1 MEVHASEETS
11 APGSHGVS
19 GHVLGVSWYRFRATF
34 GRRWGGYLALVLLV
48 GLVGGLGMGA
58 AASARRTQSSY
69 ATYLA
74 STDPSDLTVTIYG
87 LSQAPDSGSGY
98 SSALTQEMAHLPH
111 VRSVEAAIVLNGL
124 PLNADGSPRVNTA
137 GQVYP
142 VASVDG
148 LFFRQDRVTLTQG
161 RLADPRR
168 PDEIMMTA
176 SAAHYLGF
184 HVGEVIP
191 YGLYTN
197 AQQRVAGFGTKLVP
211 PKIRIEA
218 KLVGLVAFS
227 SAIIEDD
234 IDRFP
239 TLIVCTPALATEV
252 LANPGQSFTGAA
264 TYGIQVDHGSKN
276 VGVVERELAR
286 IIPTGLQ
293 STLHAT
299 APVAA
304 KADRTLKPIAIA
316 LGVFG
321 GVALLAALLI
331 ATQAISRRQRESAEE
346 VTVLRALG
354 ATPTTTAAD
363 GLIGTLGAIV
373 LGSLLAA
380 VVAVALSPLSPLG
393 PVRPVYPDTGVS
405 ADWVVLG
412 AGLVVLIGGLGAI
425 AIVLAYRGA
434 SHRVAQRLRLLPA
447 SKSKFA
453 QAAAAAGLSA
463 PGVVGVR
470 MALESGRGRTAVPVR
485 SALVGTALAVALIV
499 ASVTFGSSL
508 QTLVKKPALYGW
520 NWTYMLNQVGS
531 GSAGVPPQALALLG
545 HDPDVAAAT
554 GVDYNDLDIDGQ
566 NFPFLFGDSHASISP
581 PILSGHALDGTDQIV
596 LGAATMAQLHKHLG
610 DTVVVTYGT
619 RKDAPTDIPPTR
631 LTIVGTATMPAV
643 GFATLVA
650 DHTSMG
656 TGALVSFDVLPPA
669 FRKAILT
676 PYRTLNGPNL
686 VFVRLRAGVVPGVG
700 RANLQRIA
708 NIANQDFAAVPGG
721 AGIGN
726 TIVVQGVQR
735 PAEIV
740 NYKTM
745 GAIPALLVAGL
756 ALGAVAALA
765 LTLAATV
772 RRRQR
777 DLALLRTLGFTQRQ
791 LAAAV
796 AWQASVAAVVG
807 IVVGIPVGAIIG
819 RWLWDLFARQIY
831 AVPEPTV
838 PVLSLVLIA
847 AGTLVLA
854 NIVAAVPARTASR
867 TPTALMLRAE

>member
-1 MEVHASEETS
+1 
-11 APGSHGVS
+11 
-19 GHVLGVSWYRFRATF
+19 
-34 GRRWGGYLALVLLV
+34 
-48 GLVGGLGMGA
+48 
-58 AASARRTQSSY
+58 
-69 ATYLA
+69 
-74 STDPSDLTVTIYG
+74 
-87 LSQAPDSGSGY
+87 
-98 SSALTQEMAHLPH
+98 
-111 VRSVEAAIVLNGL
+111 
-124 PLNADGSPRVNTA
+124 
-137 GQVYP
+137 
-142 VASVDG
+142 
-148 LFFRQDRVTLTQG
+148 
-161 RLADPRR
+161 
-168 PDEIMMTA
+168 
-176 SAAHYLGF
+176 
-184 HVGEVIP
+184 
-191 YGLYTN
+191 
-197 AQQRVAGFGTKLVP
+197 VP

-264 TYGIQVDHGSKN
+264 TYGIKVDDGSKN

-316 LGVFG
+316 LGVFA

-434 SHRVAQRLRLLPA
+434 PHRVAQRHRLLLP
-447 SKSKFA
+447 SKSKVA

-485 SALVGTALAVALIV
+485 SALAGTALAVALVV
-499 ASVTFGSSL
+499 ATVTFGSSL
-508 QTLVKKPALYGW
+508 QTLVKTPALYGW

-531 GSAGVPPQALALLG
+531 GSAGVPPQALALL
-545 HDPDVAAAT
+545 HHAPDVAAAT

-566 NFPFLFGDSHASISP
+566 NFPFLFGDTHASISP

-610 DTVVVTYGT
+610 ETVEVTYGT

-643 GFATLVA
+643 GFATIVA

-686 VFVRLRAGVVPGVG
+686 VFVRLRAGVAPKVG

-708 NIANQDFAAVPGG
+708 NIANEEFAAVPGG

-740 NYKTM
+740 NYRTM

-756 ALGAVAALA
+756 AVGAVAALA

-847 AGTLVLA
+847 AGALVLA
-854 NIVAAVPARTASR
+854 NIVAAIPARAASR
-867 TPTALMLRAE
+867 TPAALMLRAE

>member
-11 APGSHGVS
+11 APGSDGVS

-98 SSALTQEMAHLPH
+98 SSALTQQMAHLPH

-148 LFFRQDRVTLTQG
+148 LFFHQDGVTLTQG

-197 AQQRVAGFGTKLVP
+197 AQQRVAGFGSKLVP

-252 LANPGQSFTGAA
+252 LTNPGQSFTGAA
-264 TYGIQVDHGSKN
+264 TYGIKVGDGSKN
-276 VGVVERELAR
+276 VGVVEQELAR

-331 ATQAISRRQRESAEE
+331 ATQAISRRQSESAEE
-346 VTVLRALG
+346 VAVLRALG

-393 PVRPVYPDTGVS
+393 PVRPVYPDSRVS
-405 ADWVVLG
+405 ADWAVLG
-412 AGLVVLIGGLGAI
+412 TGLVVLIGGLGAI

-434 SHRVAQRLRLLPA
+434 PHRVAQRLRLLTA
-447 SKSKFA
+447 SKSKLA

-485 SALVGTALAVALIV
+485 SALVGTALAVALVV

-545 HDPDVAAAT
+545 HDADVAAAT
-554 GVDYNDLDIDGQ
+554 GIDYNDLDIDGQ
-566 NFPFLFGDSHASISP
+566 NFPFLFGDTRASISP

-596 LGAATMAQLHKHLG
+596 LGAATMALLHKHLG
-610 DTVVVTYGT
+610 DTVVVSYGA

-686 VFVRLRAGVVPGVG
+686 VFVRLRAGVAPGVG

-708 NIANQDFAAVPGG
+708 NVANQDFAAVPGG

-854 NIVAAVPARTASR
+854 NLVAAIPARVASR

>member
-1 MEVHASEETS
+1 
-11 APGSHGVS
+11 
-19 GHVLGVSWYRFRATF
+19 
-34 GRRWGGYLALVLLV
+34 
-48 GLVGGLGMGA
+48 
-58 AASARRTQSSY
+58 
-69 ATYLA
+69 
-74 STDPSDLTVTIYG
+74 
-87 LSQAPDSGSGY
+87 
-98 SSALTQEMAHLPH
+98 
-111 VRSVEAAIVLNGL
+111 
-124 PLNADGSPRVNTA
+124 
-137 GQVYP
+137 
-142 VASVDG
+142 
-148 LFFRQDRVTLTQG
+148 
-161 RLADPRR
+161 
-168 PDEIMMTA
+168 
-176 SAAHYLGF
+176 
-184 HVGEVIP
+184 
-191 YGLYTN
+191 
-197 AQQRVAGFGTKLVP
+197 
-211 PKIRIEA
+211 
-218 KLVGLVAFS
+218 
-227 SAIIEDD
+227 
-234 IDRFP
+234 
-239 TLIVCTPALATEV
+239 LIVCTPALATEV

-264 TYGIQVDHGSKN
+264 TYGIKVDDGSKN

-316 LGVFG
+316 LGVFA

-434 SHRVAQRLRLLPA
+434 PHRVAQRHRLLLP
-447 SKSKFA
+447 SKSKVA

-485 SALVGTALAVALIV
+485 SALAGTALAVALVV
-499 ASVTFGSSL
+499 ATVTFGSSL
-508 QTLVKKPALYGW
+508 QTLVKTPALYGW

-531 GSAGVPPQALALLG
+531 GSAGVPPQALALL
-545 HDPDVAAAT
+545 HHAPDVAAAT

-566 NFPFLFGDSHASISP
+566 NFPFLFGDTHASISP

-610 DTVVVTYGT
+610 ETVEVTYGT

-643 GFATLVA
+643 GFATIVA

-686 VFVRLRAGVVPGVG
+686 VFVRLRAGVAPKVG

-708 NIANQDFAAVPGG
+708 NIANEEFAAVPGG

-735 PAEIV
+735 PVEIV
-740 NYKTM
+740 NYRTM

-756 ALGAVAALA
+756 AVGAVAALA

-847 AGTLVLA
+847 AGALVLA
-854 NIVAAVPARTASR
+854 NIVAAIPARAASR
-867 TPTALMLRAE
+867 TPAALMLRAE